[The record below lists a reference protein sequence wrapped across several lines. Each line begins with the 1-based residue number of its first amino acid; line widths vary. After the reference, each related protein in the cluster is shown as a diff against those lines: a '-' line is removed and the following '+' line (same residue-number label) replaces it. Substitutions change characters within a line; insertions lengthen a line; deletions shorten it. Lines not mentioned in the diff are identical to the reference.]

1 MDRIIRIESS
11 YIILCILYPLIS
23 LVESN
28 IRDQFYT
35 ILCVRF
41 SLRFLHLVD
50 YYDVVIL
57 GPLLN
62 LFWCILCICYITHH
76 VDVQLTYWI
85 ALSGAIPGPKAD
97 VQTTELHSCHRD
109 SYGVAN
115 ILDQWA
121 TVLSSLF
128 LQCVF
133 AVFCAVFCSVFC
145 SVF

>member
-62 LFWCILCICYITHH
+62 LF
-76 VDVQLTYWI
+76 
-85 ALSGAIPGPKAD
+85 
-97 VQTTELHSCHRD
+97 
-109 SYGVAN
+109 
-115 ILDQWA
+115 
-121 TVLSSLF
+121 
-128 LQCVF
+128 
-133 AVFCAVFCSVFC
+133 
-145 SVF
+145 